1 MAYADEVLT
10 ASSNTTG
17 SDIVTQTPVIYKN
30 SGKIRNK
37 PIHPDLYE
45 ALTYAAGAI
54 NAQRVEITSGGQTS
68 GNSFGSSRHNVYSVN
83 GGYGGMAA
91 DFKVYDSQGRVL
103 PISDN
108 SSWTKIARRF
118 VSFVRGRGYT
128 PAGGAG
134 PNYMGDTVHFDIAR
148 GYTSTTQ
155 SNFWISTKSGV
166 SSSQKIRTTP
176 WLAEFK

>member
-1 MAYADEVLT
+1 MDNKTKKYSINHIGEERLTLTGKADDALWKKAIELT
-10 ASSNTTG
+10 DFSSPWEDQQVKRTEFRAL
-17 SDIVTQTPVIYKN
+17 KN
-30 SGKIRNK
+30 KDR
-37 PIHPDLYE
+37 L
-45 ALTYAAGAI
+45 
-54 NAQRVEITSGGQTS
+54 
-68 GNSFGSSRHNVYSVN
+68 FFC
-83 GGYGGMAA
+83 
-91 DFKVYDSQGRVL
+91 FKVYDSQGRVL